1 MWPRE
6 SATSAPPITAASSEA
21 TAGQALRSGTLAGRC
36 PAAASCRVS
45 TPGPSSVTV
54 GTGVT
59 RRAWRPPVESVF
71 GPGCADGG
79 TVGRRR
85 QHTLDR
91 LEGTSPGRLT
101 WNKASAG
108 TLASFERVGHS
119 PAEGGNRPADVDMV
133 ELVVPGSAQAV
144 AVRRVPLRS
153 AACHEPLILELA
165 TRKGL
170 RQQRDGV
177 ACPPVHSSTRRLG
190 GGPVRLLQCQRP
202 VCDWSA
208 C

>member
-1 MWPRE
+1 MWPRNR
-6 SATSAPPITAASSEA
+6 PPRRLRLRPHRARQLQVRHFGQEHSPVGARQRLRAAYP
-21 TAGQALRSGTLAGRC
+21 R
-36 PAAASCRVS
+36 
-45 TPGPSSVTV
+45 PGPPATV

-59 RRAWRPPVESVF
+59 RRAWRPPVESVL
-71 GPGCADGG
+71 GPICADGG

-177 ACPPVHSSTRRLG
+177 ACPPVHSSTRLLG
-190 GGPVRLLQCQRP
+190 GGPVRLLQR
-202 VCDWSA
+202 
-208 C
+208 